1 MEYLTNT
8 SEDYSLQSNLEFAD
22 KLLHLLDSYYHSD
35 LKINILETLVLELCR
50 YTDSSGAAIFHHKDP
65 ILDVIVLR
73 SEEDPNTIRFNNRVI
88 MTEEEL
94 CISYEQDIEQLSWGI
109 KDTKEICWTVSLIGN
124 NDDNINKKSE
134 LIRLSIPF
142 LRSMLVDQEQQRNR
156 SIELNRNLNKM
167 VSLQCLIESLDDIV
181 LELNDQM
188 VIRRVWVKDKSKLFI
203 PPEQF
208 MNKTL
213 KEVFGEFGNRFVGCI
228 EKLILTGERQEC
240 IYPDFDQKKHHWF
253 CAKFQKIDTEHG
265 EARIVCVIE
274 DITSK
279 KDMSDQL
286 EQNALELRRM
296 NLELIESKNLAEQI
310 ARKRTEIL
318 SIMSHEI
325 RTPLNGIIGICNLL
339 NQSLFSDPQTIEYID
354 HLNFSSNHLLHLV
367 NDILDLEKIESRKME
382 LNEKETDLITL
393 VRNIG
398 KQFTPRAEAKGLKL
412 EFFHDEGIPRCLMI
426 DDLRLSRILNNLI
439 GNAVKFTDTGGVSI
453 SLEKVKL
460 EAEWVGILF
469 KVSDTGIGIPEHLHY
484 LVFDK
489 FHQVQQASHREQQ
502 GTGLGLSITKGL
514 INLFK
519 SEIYLKS
526 KPFEGTTFE
535 FQIDFKIGRGL
546 ADKMPDIT
554 QSGYKSL
561 PDFDLLIVDDN
572 PVNLLVASHQLDR
585 FGIKADQ
592 ASSGYAAL
600 KRMEEKNF
608 DVVLVDLHMP
618 GMDGYELSK
627 RIQIGY
633 PQTKV
638 IVFTADILEEVRTRL
653 RQIGILYILSK
664 PFKPEEMHE
673 LLLKVLEEQ
682 QD

>member
-8 SEDYSLQSNLEFAD
+8 SEDYSLQSNLVFAD
-22 KLLHLLDSYYHSD
+22 KLIHLLDSYYHSD
-35 LKINILETLVLELCR
+35 LKIDIMEALVLELCR
-50 YTDSSGAAIFHHKDP
+50 QTDSSGVAIFHHQDAR
-65 ILDVIVLR
+65 LDVIVLQPK
-73 SEEDPNTIRFNNRVI
+73 ENPDTILFNNRII
-88 MTEEEL
+88 MTEEQRS
-94 CISYEQDIEQLSWGI
+94 IRYEQDIEQISWGI
-109 KDTKEICWTVSLIGN
+109 KDAKEICWTLSLLGSKDGN
-124 NDDNINKKSE
+124 IDKKCE
-134 LIRLSIPF
+134 LIRLSIPV

-156 SIELNRNLNKM
+156 SIELNRNLSKM

-188 VIRRVWVKDKSKLFI
+188 VIRRVWVKDKTKLFI

-213 KEVFGEFGNRFVGCI
+213 KEVFGEFGNRFIGCI

-339 NQSLFSDPQTIEYID
+339 NQSLFSDPKTIEYID

-382 LNEKETDLITL
+382 LSEKETDLISL

-398 KQFTPRAEAKGLKL
+398 KQFTPMAEAKGLKL
-412 EFFHDEGIPRCLMI
+412 EFFHNEGIPKCLMI

-439 GNAVKFTDTGGVSI
+439 GNAIKFTDVGGVSI

-460 EAEWVGILF
+460 DAEWVGILF

-519 SEIYLKS
+519 SEIYLRS

-535 FQIDFKIGRGL
+535 FQIDFKIGGVF
-546 ADKMPDIT
+546 AEKTPDIT
-554 QSGYKSL
+554 WVGHRSL

-600 KRMEEKNF
+600 KRMEEKKF

-627 RIQIGY
+627 RIQLEY

-653 RQIGILYILSK
+653 GQIGVLHILSK

-673 LLLKVLEEQ
+673 LLLRVLEEQ
-682 QD
+682 

>member
-8 SEDYSLQSNLEFAD
+8 SEDYSLQSNLVFAN
-22 KLLHLLDSYYHSD
+22 KLIHLLDGYYHSD
-35 LKINILETLVLELCR
+35 MKVCVLNVLVSELCKH
-50 YTDSSGAAIFHHKDP
+50 TNSSGVAIFHHKDA
-65 ILDVIVLR
+65 ILDIIAR
-73 SEEDPNTIRFNNRVI
+73 HPNEDLNTISFNSRVI
-88 MTEEEL
+88 GTEEQV
-94 CISYEQDIEQLSWGI
+94 CVKCEQDIEQISLGI
-109 KDTKEICWTVSLIGN
+109 KYAKEICWTVSLIGKKN
-124 NDDNINKKSE
+124 DNIEKKCE
-134 LIRLSIPF
+134 LLRLCIPV
-142 LRSMLVDQEQQRNR
+142 LRSMLVDQEQQRNKN
-156 SIELNRNLNKM
+156 IELNRNLSKM

-188 VIRRVWVKDKSKLFI
+188 VIRRVWVKDKTKLFI

-213 KEVFGEFGNRFVGCI
+213 NEVFGEFGNRFIDCI

-253 CAKFQKIDTEHG
+253 CAKFQRIDTEHG

-382 LNEKETDLITL
+382 LNEKETDLIAL

-398 KQFTPRAEAKGLKL
+398 KQFTPRAETKGLKL
-412 EFFHDEGIPRCLMI
+412 HFYHDEGIPKCLMI

-439 GNAVKFTDTGGVSI
+439 GNAIKFTDAGTVSV

-460 EAEWVGILF
+460 DTEWVGILF

-489 FHQVQQASHREQQ
+489 FHQVQQTSHRQQ
-502 GTGLGLSITKGL
+502 EGTGLGLSITKGL

-535 FQIDFKIGRGL
+535 FQIDFKIGGVS
-546 ADKMPDIT
+546 AEKTTDIIRF
-554 QSGYKSL
+554 GHRSL
-561 PDFDLLIVDDN
+561 PNFDLLIVDDN

-600 KRMEEKNF
+600 KRMGEKNF

-627 RIQIGY
+627 RIQFEY

-653 RQIGILYILSK
+653 GQIGILHILSK

-673 LLLKVLEEQ
+673 LLLRVLEEQ
-682 QD
+682 